1 MVFPPKATADDAML
15 QWFALAPADPASN
28 STISFNVTATV
39 SLRNPNMYRA
49 IEYGALAMTFS
60 FNGTRFD
67 DSASVPGFKH
77 KARKTATQSMRVS
90 SVGKPIKLT
99 RPRVGEFRAEN
110 DTGSFGVEMRLD
122 TVLQYKGRSHPTSR
136 RRNRRSGQRPPT
148 DRPPSPSVRR
158 GAEAM
163 QEVCLHH
170 ALPQALRPPPP
181 HPSRARRGQDGAVVE
196 LTVHDRLCDA
206 SDRSQADP
214 NQWPAVMQFRQ
225 RASCSCASTMP
236 RTLRWVEEEEE
247 SEGGR
252 RGCLAEP
259 RGEGERHLQVH
270 NLGETATMSVP
281 HGRQQDLEL
290 AIDDFDEELIDPEL
304 RFSFQR
310 NSKSIQ
316 QTLALL
322 TYRSLFGIAIRLP
335 VMLLRD
341 RHA

>member
-158 GAEAM
+158 GAGEA
-163 QEVCLHH
+163 
-170 ALPQALRPPPP
+170 RPVP
-181 HPSRARRGQDGAVVE
+181 
-196 LTVHDRLCDA
+196 RL
-206 SDRSQADP
+206 
-214 NQWPAVMQFRQ
+214 
-225 RASCSCASTMP
+225 
-236 RTLRWVEEEEE
+236 
-247 SEGGR
+247 
-252 RGCLAEP
+252 
-259 RGEGERHLQVH
+259 
-270 NLGETATMSVP
+270 
-281 HGRQQDLEL
+281 
-290 AIDDFDEELIDPEL
+290 
-304 RFSFQR
+304 
-310 NSKSIQ
+310 
-316 QTLALL
+316 LL
-322 TYRSLFGIAIRLP
+322 LW
-335 VMLLRD
+335 
-341 RHA
+341 